1 MLKKICFNLL
11 LLSTTMFA
19 KLDNE
24 LKEHFDYVANKTEVE
39 KRLLLAL
46 AKTETGFNKYSIGIV
61 ANNPSMLRSFFE
73 LNNVNFLQGKGKRNR
88 MFSLIINDKE
98 KAEEIFYKFKYF
110 VKKYPYAIKTYD
122 LGLMQINI
130 SNIKGNEEE
139 EKKYLFDIKKNS
151 MYAANILQQC
161 FGKFKNVKYAVECY
175 NKGTNRN
182 KFGNF
187 EYFNKVVDNYLAL
200 NKK

>member
-1 MLKKICFNLL
+1 MLRKICFSLL
-11 LLSTTMFA
+11 IVSVSAFA
-19 KLDNE
+19 KLDSE
-24 LKEHFDYVANKTEVE
+24 LKEHFEFVSIKTDVE
-39 KRLLLAL
+39 KKLLLAL

-61 ANNPSMLRSFFE
+61 ANNPKMLKAFFD
-73 LNNVNFLQGKGKRNR
+73 LNEVTFFQGKGKRSNL
-88 MFSLIINDKE
+88 FSLTINDKE
-98 KAEEIFYKFKYF
+98 KAEEVFYKFKYF
-110 VKKYPYAIKTYD
+110 IKKYPYAVKTYD

-139 EKKYLFDIKKNS
+139 EKKYLFDIKANS

-161 FGKFKNVKYAVECY
+161 FGKFKNVKFAIECY
-175 NKGTNRN
+175 NKGTNKN

-187 EYFNKVVDNYLAL
+187 EYFSRVVDNYLAL